1 MGALNF
7 LRCALKIQFNE
18 HLRDTLA
25 FSQDIVLVLLQR
37 RHVSGHCD
45 YVYVMLAASQ
55 PASERASR
63 KKGCHKHILF
73 NVIAFLRSA
82 AVPAAP
88 PDDDA
93 AI

>member
-1 MGALNF
+1 MAARKRALR
-7 LRCALKIQFNE
+7 LRIRN
-18 HLRDTLA
+18 
-25 FSQDIVLVLLQR
+25 
-37 RHVSGHCD
+37 VS
-45 YVYVMLAASQ
+45 SQ